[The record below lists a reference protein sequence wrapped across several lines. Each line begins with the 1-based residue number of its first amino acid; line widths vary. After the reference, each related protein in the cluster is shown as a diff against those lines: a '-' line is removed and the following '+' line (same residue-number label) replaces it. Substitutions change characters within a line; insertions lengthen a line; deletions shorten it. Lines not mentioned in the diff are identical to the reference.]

1 VLPAW
6 WQTWWARAAG
16 GLLAVLAIYGLVQLR
31 TRQLQSRQA
40 WLEQSVRQRTAELE
54 ALSEALR
61 QKSEALEVSSL
72 SDPLTGLNNRRYL
85 TQHIDADVSLAL
97 RRKAASPT
105 EASDIVFLMIDI
117 DHFKQVNDQ
126 YGHSAGDAVL
136 VQLSKRLRQVCR
148 DSDHVVRW
156 GGEEFLIVA
165 RDSARQHAA
174 KQAERIRQAVAGE
187 PFVLPDGQRLARS
200 CSIGFACFP
209 LVPAQPQ
216 ALAWSTVV
224 DVADVALYEAKRGGR
239 NAWVGVLATAPGL
252 DEAGLAQLL
261 DQPPGEWLASGRFEV
276 VRSGA

>member
-1 VLPAW
+1 
-6 WQTWWARAAG
+6 
-16 GLLAVLAIYGLVQLR
+16 
-31 TRQLQSRQA
+31 
-40 WLEQSVRQRTAELE
+40 
-54 ALSEALR
+54 
-61 QKSEALEVSSL
+61 
-72 SDPLTGLNNRRYL
+72 
-85 TQHIDADVSLAL
+85 
-97 RRKAASPT
+97 
-105 EASDIVFLMIDI
+105 
-117 DHFKQVNDQ
+117 
-126 YGHSAGDAVL
+126 
-136 VQLSKRLRQVCR
+136 
-148 DSDHVVRW
+148 VVRW

-187 PFVLPDGQRLARS
+187 PFVLPDGHRLARS